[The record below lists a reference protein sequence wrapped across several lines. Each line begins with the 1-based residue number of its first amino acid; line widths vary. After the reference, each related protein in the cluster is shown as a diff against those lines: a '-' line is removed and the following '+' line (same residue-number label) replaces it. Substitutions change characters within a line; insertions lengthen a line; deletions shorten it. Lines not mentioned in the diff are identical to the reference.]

1 MSDEIKLSITVE
13 FCGALHEKPYH
24 VVRAKNTTT
33 PQVDSYLTEEQ
44 VNGYIAGGVEV
55 TIKPH

>member
-1 MSDEIKLSITVE
+1 MADLKVSITLE
-13 FCGALHEKPYH
+13 YLGTLHEKPYI
-24 VVRAKNTTT
+24 VVRAKNTTV
-33 PQVDSYLTEEQ
+33 PQVSSFLTEDQ

>member
-1 MSDEIKLSITVE
+1 MADLKVSITLE
-13 FCGALHEKPYH
+13 YLGAAMYDKPYV
-24 VVRAKNTTT
+24 VVRAKNTTV
-33 PQVDSYLTEEQ
+33 PQVSSFLTEDQ